1 VPRKTACTVL
11 FVLLAVAAPAAAQT
25 VPTKAGLDAC
35 HTGAG
40 PLDRYAI
47 FSAQMGSV
55 PQSTK
60 MQVRFDLQVSAGGR
74 KFRRVQAPGLGGW
87 RSSAPGVDIFR
98 YRKQVANLQAGA
110 VYRALVRFRWLA
122 DSGRTIQSSSRR
134 TKSCKQ
140 PDVRPDLVVGDITA
154 ERAAQ
159 PGRARYTV
167 VVRNTGRSATPT
179 SFGVTLSVG
188 GALQPA
194 QIVQPLEAGD
204 EQTLVFAGPACDT
217 VDTVRA
223 MVDSDLSID
232 ESSESDNTR
241 TVRCPLDG

>member
-1 VPRKTACTVL
+1 VRKTACIL
-11 FVLLAVAAPAAAQT
+11 FLVAAALTAAPAGAQT

-47 FSAQMGSV
+47 FSAQMGSL

-60 MQVRFDLQVSAGGR
+60 MQVR
-74 KFRRVQAPGLGGW
+74 FRRVQAPGLGGW

-122 DSGRTIQSSSRR
+122 DSGKTLQSSSRK

-159 PGRARYTV
+159 SGRARYTV

-179 SFGVTLSVG
+179 SFGVSLSVG
-188 GALQPA
+188 GAPQPA
-194 QIVQPLEAGD
+194 QTVQPLDAGD
-204 EQTLVFAGPACDT
+204 EQTLVFVGPACDA
-217 VDTVRA
+217 VEAVRA